1 MAAIFGRRQAR
12 ELHLIDVENLLGT
25 PYFTATAVSA
35 LRSTYDR
42 VSATALAAQQ
52 VIGTSASSNLLTA
65 ALGWGKARPVF
76 QSGADGA
83 DRALLAAGE
92 YDPERRFGRI
102 VIGSGDH
109 AFAPY
114 AACVQSKGV
123 DVTVVCRPQS
133 LSRELRLAVHDVRY
147 LPHIDSS
154 PTAPPTRRD
163 LGRVG

>member
-1 MAAIFGRRQAR
+1 MAAIVLPPQAR

-25 PYFTATAVSA
+25 PYYTATAVSA

-42 VSATALAAQQ
+42 VSETGAAAQQ

-65 ALGWGKARPVF
+65 ALAWGSARPVF
-76 QSGADGA
+76 ENGADGA

-92 YDPERRFGRI
+92 YSPERRFGRV

-114 AACVQSKGV
+114 AAHLQRNGV
-123 DVTVVCRPQS
+123 HVTVVCRPKA
-133 LSRELRLAVHDVRY
+133 LSRVLRLAVRDVRY
-147 LPHIDSS
+147 LPHIHSG
-154 PTAPPTRRD
+154 PTAPTARG
-163 LGRVG
+163 LGRVA